1 MKIRREILSR
11 AALAPAAVLAAPAAA
26 HAAGVGGGA
35 GGAAPWD
42 TPLQT
47 LGSWFSGSDMLLIG
61 GVALFIAAIIWVFSE
76 SLHHLGAGLVRFVM
90 VLSVAAGVGGVAGGL
105 WQTLGINGAVVD
117 GSCPVAAYLLPA
129 ALIFAVSVEILA
141 AAIRRLRGR
150 GPARRIIA

>member
-11 AALAPAAVLAAPAAA
+11 AALAPVAVLAVPAAA
-26 HAAGVGGGA
+26 LAAGVG

-47 LGSWFSGSDMLLIG
+47 LGSWFSGTDMLLIG

-90 VLSVAAGVGGVAGGL
+90 VLSVAAGAGGVAGGL
-105 WQTLGINGAVVD
+105 WQTLGINGALVD
-117 GSCPVAAYLLPA
+117 GGCPVAAYLLPA
-129 ALIFAVSVEILA
+129 ALIFAVSVAILT

>member
-1 MKIRREILSR
+1 MPRLQIIRGLPPLAVALS
-11 AALAPAAVLAAPAAA
+11 LPAAA
-26 HAAGVGGGA
+26 ANAAGVGGGA

-105 WQTLGINGAVVD
+105 WQTLGINGALVD
-117 GSCPVAAYLLPA
+117 GGCPVAAYLLPA
-129 ALIFAVSVEILA
+129 ALMFAAAVEILA
-141 AAIRRLRGR
+141 AAVRRLRGR